1 MRKVQN
7 IMTDPLTDFIE
18 NNTSHLI
25 RDVTDDTKLLSQG
38 LLDSLLLMNLL
49 AFLERKYGI
58 QIPDEEIVPEN
69 FETPRAIRSLISRLA
84 TAQQASPRPE

>member
-1 MRKVQN
+1 
-7 IMTDPLTDFIE
+7 MTDPLTDFIE
-18 NNTSHLI
+18 NNASHLTT
-25 RDVTDDTKLLSQG
+25 DVTDDTMLISQG

-69 FETPRAIRSLISRLA
+69 FETPRAIRSLISRLV